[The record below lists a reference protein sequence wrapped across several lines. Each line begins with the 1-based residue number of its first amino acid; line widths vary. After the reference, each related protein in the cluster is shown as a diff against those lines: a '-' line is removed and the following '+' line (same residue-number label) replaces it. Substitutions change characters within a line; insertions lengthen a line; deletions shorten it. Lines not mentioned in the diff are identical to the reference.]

1 MLQNKMAL
9 KKSLL
14 GVLLCIFA
22 AGLIF
27 AQAAGATSS
36 SSSDLTKRFLQKA
49 DDQYSAMQYEDAF
62 KTINAAL
69 KLSEKDE
76 IPGNVYL
83 LATQIYTKLLE
94 KMTKT
99 KDYTYYNDVIMNLQT
114 YPKIN
119 DDPKIQKFIR
129 MIQQQQADAKDAA
142 RDAKNREMMQDIS
155 AKQQAQQQEMVEN
168 LTASTQES
176 NKKMLETFSDKM
188 NESTESIVSRMNES
202 NSSLIQGV
210 TDTMT
215 TTLDTMDKRSNKTIW
230 IIAIGA
236 GVIFVIVF
244 ILVFLGIRASAR
256 SSAIQAE
263 QLDSTLKLIAGMQQ
277 TNNQLLLGGVTDFG
291 GMGLKSAG
299 SSRWGVDALPAP
311 EMTEDEKAELKQ
323 LVIDCEKLGSE
334 IDAVTKRKNNSKN
347 VSELVYKLAMKLG
360 LNQNSSMIYFAAS
373 MVYDAGFLAI
383 PEELLEAESLTDEQ
397 RLQLREHVNKFE
409 QYLGFVPRKYW
420 EIFEEAALYHHEN
433 TDGSGYKGLM
443 GADIPQIARLI
454 HVAES
459 YNSLISRRN
468 YKQIMDKETAIQE
481 LESKPNLYDI
491 DVVKVLDAIV

>member
-1 MLQNKMAL
+1 MLLNKNIT
-9 KKSLL
+9 KKSFLF
-14 GVLLCIFA
+14 VLLCFFA
-22 AGLIF
+22 AGLIL
-27 AQAAGATSS
+27 AQSATA
-36 SSSDLTKRFLQKA
+36 DLTKRFLQKA
-49 DDQYSAMQYEDAF
+49 DDQYSEMKYEDAF

-99 KDYTYYNDVIMNLQT
+99 KDYTLFNDVVMNLQT

-119 DDPKIQKFIR
+119 DEPQIQKFIR
-129 MIQQQQADAKDAA
+129 MIQQQQADIKDAA
-142 RDAKNREMMQDIS
+142 RDAKNREMLQDIS

-168 LTASTQES
+168 ITASTQES

-188 NESTESIVSRMNES
+188 NESTESIVSKMSEQNT
-202 NSSLIQGV
+202 SLIQGV

-215 TTLDTMDKRSNKTIW
+215 TTLNTMDKRSSKTVW

-236 GVIFVIVF
+236 GIIFLIVF
-244 ILVFLGIRASAR
+244 LLVLLAMKASAR
-256 SSAIQAE
+256 ASAIQAE

-277 TNNQLLLGGVTDFG
+277 TNNQLLLGGVTDFN

-311 EMTEDEKAELKQ
+311 EMNDDEKAELKQ

-347 VSELVYKLAMKLG
+347 VSELVYKLAMQLG
-360 LNQNSSMIYFAAS
+360 LNQNSSMIYFAAA
-373 MVYDAGFLAI
+373 MVYDAGFLSV
-383 PEELLEAESLTDEQ
+383 PEEILEAESLTDEQ
-397 RLQLREHVNKFE
+397 RVQLRDHINHYEE
-409 QYLGFVPRKYW
+409 YLGFVPRKYW
-420 EIFEEAALYHHEN
+420 QIFKEAALYHHEN
-433 TDGSGYKGLM
+433 TDGSGYLGIT
-443 GADIPQIARLI
+443 GPDIPQIARLI

>member
-1 MLQNKMAL
+1 MLQNKIFC

-14 GVLLCIFA
+14 AVLLCIFA
-22 AGLIF
+22 AGFVF
-27 AQAAGATSS
+27 AQSS
-36 SSSDLTKRFLQKA
+36 ASTSDLTKRFLQKA
-49 DDQYSAMQYEDAF
+49 DDQYTNMQYEDAF

-99 KDYTYYNDVIMNLQT
+99 KDYTYFNDVIMNLQT

-129 MIQQQQADAKDAA
+129 MIQQQQADQKDAA
-142 RDAKNREMMQDIS
+142 RDAETRKTMESIAAQSQANNEEMVKNITASQQETS
-155 AKQQAQQQEMVEN
+155 KQMLESFSAQQQASQEEMVKTFTTTIDKMDER
-168 LTASTQES
+168 ADARSKEQHAD
-176 NKKMLETFSDKM
+176 NKK
-188 NESTESIVSRMNES
+188 I
-202 NSSLIQGV
+202 I
-210 TDTMT
+210 
-215 TTLDTMDKRSNKTIW
+215 I
-230 IIAIGA
+230 IIAVGA

-256 SSAIQAE
+256 SSAMQAE

-277 TNNQLLLGGVTDFG
+277 ANNQLLLGGVTDFG

-311 EMTEDEKAELKQ
+311 EMSDDEKTELKQ

-347 VSELVYKLAMKLG
+347 VSELVYKLAMQLG

-373 MVYDAGFLAI
+373 MVYDAGFLAV
-383 PEELLEAESLTDEQ
+383 PQELLEAENLTDEQ
-397 RLQLREHVNKFE
+397 RVQLRDHVNQYE
-409 QYLGFVPRKYW
+409 QYLGFVPKKYW
-420 EIFEEAALYHHEN
+420 HIFEEAAKYHHEN
-433 TDGSGYKGLM
+433 TDGSGYHGLE
-443 GADIPQIARLI
+443 GSDIPQIARLI

-468 YKQIMDKETAIQE
+468 YKQIQDKESAIRE

>member
-27 AQAAGATSS
+27 AQVSSSTEKIINDKLTKAEDYIDNSQFKEAYQQATS
-36 SSSDLTKRFLQKA
+36 
-49 DDQYSAMQYEDAF
+49 
-62 KTINAAL
+62 AL
-69 KLSEKDE
+69 MLSEKEE
-76 IPGNVYL
+76 IPGRVILVAQRAYRKYL
-83 LATQIYTKLLE
+83 E
-94 KMTKT
+94 NMSKT
-99 KDYTYYNDVIMNLQT
+99 KNFSDFEDVLARLQT
-114 YPKIN
+114 YPKVN
-119 DDPKIQKFIR
+119 EDPQIQKFVKI
-129 MIQQQQADAKDAA
+129 IQQQQVDIKDAA
-142 RDAKNREMMQDIS
+142 RDAKNREMMQDMS
-155 AKQQAQQQEMVEN
+155 AKQQAQQKEMMENFSASQQEMVEN
-168 LTASTQES
+168 ITQSTQES
-176 NKKMLETFSDKM
+176 NKQMLESLSDKM
-188 NESTESIVSRMNES
+188 SEQNT
-202 NSSLIQGV
+202 SLLQGV

-347 VSELVYKLAMKLG
+347 VSELVYKLAMQLG

-468 YKQIMDKETAIQE
+468 YKQIMDKETAIKE

>member
-1 MLQNKMAL
+1 MLQSSIS

-14 GVLLCIFA
+14 FILFCIFT

-27 AQAAGATSS
+27 AQTSS
-36 SSSDLTKRFLQKA
+36 STADLTKRFLEKA
-49 DDQYSAMQYEDAF
+49 DDQYTNMQYEEAF
-62 KTINAAL
+62 KTVNAAL

-129 MIQQQQADAKDAA
+129 MVQQQQSDAKEAA
-142 RDAKNREMMQDIS
+142 RDAKTHEMMENLS
-155 AKQQAQQQEMVEN
+155 KTQQAGNEEILKSIN
-168 LTASTQES
+168 ES
-176 NKKMLETFSDKM
+176 NESMINSVSDKM
-188 NESTESIVSRMNES
+188 NTAIESVGEKTASAVREVSENTT
-202 NSSLIQGV
+202 N
-210 TDTMT
+210 TMREISKT
-215 TTLDTMDKRSNKTIW
+215 SNKTIW
-230 IIAIGA
+230 IIAILG
-236 GVIFVIVF
+236 GLIFIIVF
-244 ILVFLGIRASAR
+244 ILVFIGIKAAQR
-256 SSAIQAE
+256 SSAMQAE

-277 TNNQLLLGGVTDFG
+277 TNNQLLLGGVTDLN

-311 EMTEDEKAELKQ
+311 EMNDDEKAELKQ

-347 VSELVYKLAMKLG
+347 VSELVYKLAMQLG
-360 LNQNSSMIYFAAS
+360 LNQNSSMIYFASA
-373 MVYDAGFLAI
+373 MVYDAGFLSV
-383 PEELLEAESLTDEQ
+383 PEELLESENLSEDQ
-397 RLQLREHVNKFE
+397 REQLRDHVNQYE
-409 QYLGFVPRKYW
+409 QYLGFVPKKYW
-420 EIFEEAALYHHEN
+420 HIFEEAAKYHHEN
-433 TDGSGYKGLM
+433 TDGSGYHGLA
-443 GADIPQIARLI
+443 GEDIPQIARLI

-468 YKQIMDKETAIQE
+468 YKQIQDKESAIKE
-481 LESKPNLYDI
+481 LESKPNLYDV

>member
-1 MLQNKMAL
+1 MSQNSIF
-9 KKSLL
+9 KKYFF
-14 GVLLCIFA
+14 GILLCVFA
-22 AGLIF
+22 AGFVF
-27 AQAAGATSS
+27 AQASS
-36 SSSDLTKRFLQKA
+36 STADLTKRFLEKA
-49 DDQYSAMQYEDAF
+49 DDQYTNMQYEEAF
-62 KTINAAL
+62 KTVNAAL

-129 MIQQQQADAKDAA
+129 MIQQQQTDAKEAA
-142 RDAKNREMMQDIS
+142 RDAKTHEMMENLS
-155 AKQQAQQQEMVEN
+155 KTQQAGNEEI
-168 LTASTQES
+168 LKSIYES
-176 NKKMLETFSDKM
+176 NETMINSVSDKM
-188 NESTESIVSRMNES
+188 NTAIESVGEKTASAVREVSENTT
-202 NSSLIQGV
+202 N
-210 TDTMT
+210 TMREISKT
-215 TTLDTMDKRSNKTIW
+215 SNKTIW
-230 IIAIGA
+230 IIAILG
-236 GVIFVIVF
+236 GLIFVIVF
-244 ILVFLGIRASAR
+244 ILVFIGIKAAQR
-256 SSAIQAE
+256 SSAMQAE

-277 TNNQLLLGGVTDFG
+277 TNNQLLLGGVTDLN

-311 EMTEDEKAELKQ
+311 EMTDEEKAELKQ

-334 IDAVTKRKNNSKN
+334 IDATTKRKNNSKN
-347 VSELVYKLAMKLG
+347 VSELVYKLAMQLG

-373 MVYDAGFLAI
+373 MVYDAGFLAV
-383 PEELLEAESLTDEQ
+383 PQELLEAENLTDEQ
-397 RLQLREHVNKFE
+397 REQLRDHVNQYE
-409 QYLGFVPRKYW
+409 QYLGFVPKKYW
-420 EIFEEAALYHHEN
+420 KIFEDAAKYHHEN
-433 TDGSGYKGLM
+433 TDGSGYHGLA
-443 GADIPQIARLI
+443 GEDIPQIARLI

-468 YKQIMDKETAIQE
+468 YKQIQDKESAIQE
-481 LESKPNLYDI
+481 LESKPNLYDV